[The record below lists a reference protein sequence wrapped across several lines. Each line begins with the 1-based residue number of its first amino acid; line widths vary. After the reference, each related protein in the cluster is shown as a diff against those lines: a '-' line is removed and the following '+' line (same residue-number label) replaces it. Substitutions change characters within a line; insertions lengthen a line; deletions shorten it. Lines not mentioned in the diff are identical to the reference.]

1 MSMNERRPRNVI
13 SRTKALALRAADL
26 LDDGM
31 TDVDVFTI
39 LKTEFPDKKFSER
52 TVSSFRKADYAQVA
66 TGRLERREKAARVE
80 MLLAAGR
87 GSGATMAELSQ
98 DILARKF
105 YEMLEMTESVD
116 LTPKDLKSI
125 GNSVAK
131 IVELSIQNERVK
143 IEREKATAAAGIKEA
158 IGDKK
163 LTGKDLVDRV
173 DQIMGLKK

>member
-1 MSMNERRPRNVI
+1 MNERRPRNII

-26 LDDGM
+26 LDDGL
-31 TDVDVFTI
+31 TDLDVFEI
-39 LKTEFPDKKFSER
+39 LKTQFPDKKFSER

-105 YEMLEMTESVD
+105 YEMLENSESLD

-125 GNSVAK
+125 GLSVAK
-131 IVELSIQNERVK
+131 IVQLSIDNERVK
-143 IEREKATAAAGIKEA
+143 IEREKASAAEAVKSA

-163 LTGKDLVDRV
+163 LTGQDLVNRV
-173 DQIMGLKK
+173 DEIMGLKKS